1 MKRGIDHLVLCVSD
15 IERAAAL
22 YQRLG
27 FTVTPRAEHPWGTD
41 NRLVQL
47 NGCFLELLTVSRPK
61 LIPAATEKD
70 FSFGAYNAE
79 FLSHREGMSML
90 ALESGDAQ
98 ADRDEFVRRGLPPFE
113 NFHFERLAKIPDGA
127 SVRVAFTLAFA
138 TDPRMPEAA
147 FFCCQQHAP
156 QYFWK
161 PQYQSHANGAETIDE
176 VVMVAEDPTSLAD
189 FFCKIQERQSVE
201 TIGGDLAIHT
211 PRGQI
216 TVLSPENVRQRLGGT
231 DFSTVASSPHFL
243 GFAVRVPD
251 LERIASHL
259 HSNGVPFESGGNSI
273 HVRPNDAFGVF
284 VEFRA

>member
-1 MKRGIDHLVLCVSD
+1 VKRGIDHLVLCVSD
-15 IERAAAL
+15 LERAAAF

-47 NGCFLELLTVSRPK
+47 NGCFLELLTVGRPE
-61 LIPAATEKD
+61 LIPASSERN
-70 FSFGAYNAE
+70 FSFGAYNAG
-79 FLSHREGMSML
+79 FLSRREGMSML
-90 ALESGDAQ
+90 AFESRDAQ
-98 ADRDEFVRRGLPPFE
+98 ADHDEFVRRGLPPFE
-113 NFHFERLAKIPDGA
+113 NFHFERLAKLPDNI

-138 TDPRMPEAA
+138 TDPRMPEAV

-176 VVMVAEDPTSLAD
+176 VVMVAQNPTSLAD
-189 FFCKIQERQSVE
+189 FFCNIQERESVE
-201 TIGGDLAIHT
+201 ASGDDLVVHT

-216 TVLSPENVRQRLGGT
+216 TVLSPENAGQRLGET
-231 DFSTVASSPHFL
+231 DFSTVASNPHFL
-243 GFAVRVPD
+243 GFAVHVPD

-259 HSNGVPFESGGNSI
+259 HSNGVPFESGGKSI

>member
-1 MKRGIDHLVLCVSD
+1 VKRGIDHLVLCVSNLD
-15 IERAAAL
+15 RAAAF

-47 NGCFLELLTVSRPK
+47 NGCFLELLTVARPE
-61 LIPAATEKD
+61 LIPAATEKK

-79 FLSHREGMSML
+79 FLSRREGMSML
-90 ALESGDAQ
+90 AFESRDAQ
-98 ADRDEFVRRGLPPFE
+98 ADRNEFVDRGLIPFE
-113 NFHFERLAKIPDGA
+113 NFHFERLATLPDGT

-161 PQYQSHANGAETIDE
+161 PQYQSHANGAETTDE
-176 VVMVAEDPTSLAD
+176 VIMVAEKPTVLAD
-189 FFCKIQERQSVE
+189 FFCKIQERENVEVSGDDLSV
-201 TIGGDLAIHT
+201 TT

-216 TVLSPENVRQRLGGT
+216 VVLSPENARQRFGGT
-231 DFSTVASSPHFL
+231 DFSVVSSKPHFF
-243 GFAVRVPD
+243 GFAVHVPD
-251 LERIASHL
+251 LDRVASHL
-259 HSNGVPFESGGNSI
+259 RANDVSFRSDAKAIQVS
-273 HVRPNDAFGVF
+273 PNDAFGVLI
-284 VEFRA
+284 EFRA